1 VEFKFYLV
9 ILICRKLK
17 PQAKLEI
24 ELHTLSEGEAMSI
37 SSLKPYFA
45 LLLVSMVLAYVIA
58 ISLHGGKSTAA
69 ANTTA
74 KQKSVFPG
82 ATWERRTPEQ
92 AGLVAAQLDE
102 VKNFVGGRGCVVRGG
117 YLIYTWGDPAM
128 RGDVASAAK
137 PWYAHFLFKAV
148 EEKLLPGVDAR
159 AVEFEPRL
167 SSLNPELNFKDR
179 LITFRHFATQTSCYG
194 VGEAP
199 GTAYNYNDYQM
210 ALFLDLLFLKIYR
223 ATYET
228 VDEKVLHPLL
238 TESLQCEDTPTLLA
252 FGVNDRA
259 GRLAVSP
266 RDFARFGL
274 LYLREGNWNG
284 KQLISR
290 KHARMAVSEP
300 LPLSL
305 PRTKAKEAAM
315 ITGQRSIGSK
325 NIPDDH
331 NDHNGSYSWLWWV
344 NGIKPDGTRRWPGAP
359 DRVFACLGHK
369 NGKRGLAVLPEL
381 DLIIS
386 WNDSRFDVMPEE
398 PHPVGEML
406 RRLTSALKGK

>member
-1 VEFKFYLV
+1 
-9 ILICRKLK
+9 
-17 PQAKLEI
+17 
-24 ELHTLSEGEAMSI
+24 MSI
-37 SSLKPYFA
+37 SSLTLSFV
-45 LLLVSMVLAYVIA
+45 LLIESMVLACGIA
-58 ISLHGGKSTAA
+58 GSLPGSPSAA
-69 ANTTA
+69 ARNTTA

-82 ATWERRTPEQ
+82 ATWETRTPEQ
-92 AGLVAAQLDE
+92 AGLVAAQLEE
-102 VKNFVGGRGCVVRGG
+102 VKNFVGGRGCIVRDG
-117 YLIYTWGDPAM
+117 YLVYSWGDSTR

-148 EEKLLPGVDAR
+148 EEKLLPGVDTR
-159 AVEFEPRL
+159 AVDFEPRL

-194 VGEAP
+194 VSETP

-210 ALFLDLLFLKIYR
+210 ALFWDLLFLKIYG

-228 VDEKVLHPLL
+228 VDEKVLRPRL
-238 TESLQCEDTPTLLA
+238 TDLLQCEDTPTLLA
-252 FGVNDRA
+252 FGVKDRA

-305 PRTKAKEAAM
+305 PRTKAKEASM

-325 NIPDDH
+325 NIPDDQNEH
-331 NDHNGSYSWLWWV
+331 SGSYSWLWWV
-344 NGIKPDGTRRWPGAP
+344 NGVKHDGTRRWPGAP
-359 DRVFACLGHK
+359 KRAYACLGHK
-369 NGKRGLAVLPEL
+369 NGKRGIAVLPEH

-386 WNDSRFDVMPEE
+386 WNDSRLDSMPED
-398 PHPVGEML
+398 PHPVGEL
-406 RRLTSALKGK
+406 LGRLTSALRSK

>member
-1 VEFKFYLV
+1 
-9 ILICRKLK
+9 
-17 PQAKLEI
+17 
-24 ELHTLSEGEAMSI
+24 MSI
-37 SSLKPYFA
+37 SSLKPFFSPLAA
-45 LLLVSMVLAYVIA
+45 LTLLACGMAF
-58 ISLHGGKSTAA
+58 SLPGAPSAA
-69 ANTTA
+69 ANATA
-74 KQKSVFPG
+74 KPQSVFPG
-82 ATWERRTPEQ
+82 ATWETRTPEQ

-117 YLIYTWGDPAM
+117 YLVYTWGDTTK

-137 PWYAHFLFKAV
+137 PWYAHFLIKAV

-167 SSLNPELNFKDR
+167 ASLNPELDFKDR
-179 LITFRHFATQTSCYG
+179 RITFRHFATQTSCYG
-194 VGEAP
+194 VSETP
-199 GTAYNYNDYQM
+199 GAAYNYNDYQM
-210 ALFLDLLFLKIYR
+210 ALFWDLLFLKVYG

-228 VDEKVLHPLL
+228 VDEKVLRPRL
-238 TESLQCEDTPTLLA
+238 TDSLQCEDTPTFLA
-252 FGVNDRA
+252 FGVKDRA

-305 PRTKAKEAAM
+305 PRTKAKEAVM
-315 ITGQRSIGSK
+315 IAGQRSIGSK
-325 NIPDDH
+325 IIPDDQ

-344 NGIKPDGTRRWPGAP
+344 NGVKLDGTRRWPGAP
-359 DRVFACLGHK
+359 ERAFACLGHK
-369 NGKRGLAVLPEL
+369 NGKRGMAVLPEL

-386 WNDSRFDVMPEE
+386 WNDSRLDAMPEE

-406 RRLTSALKGK
+406 RRLTSALRSK

>member
-1 VEFKFYLV
+1 
-9 ILICRKLK
+9 
-17 PQAKLEI
+17 
-24 ELHTLSEGEAMSI
+24 MST
-37 SSLKPYFA
+37 SSLKPFFA
-45 LLLVSMVLAYVIA
+45 LLLVSMVLAYGMAV
-58 ISLHGGKSTAA
+58 SFFSRPSAA
-69 ANTTA
+69 AASTWV
-74 KQKSVFPG
+74 KQKRVFPG
-82 ATWERRTPEQ
+82 ATWETGTPEQ
-92 AGLVAAQLDE
+92 AGLVTAQLDE

-117 YLIYTWGDPAM
+117 YLVYTWGDVTK

-137 PWYAHFLFKAV
+137 PWYAHFLFEAV
-148 EEKLLPGVDAR
+148 EQKLLPGVDAR

-194 VGEAP
+194 VSETP

-210 ALFLDLLFLKIYR
+210 ALFWDLLFLKIYG

-228 VDEKVLHPLL
+228 VDEKVLHPRL
-238 TESLQCEDTPTLLA
+238 TDLMQCEDTPTLLA

-300 LPLSL
+300 LPLRL

-325 NIPDDH
+325 NIPDNQ

-344 NGIKPDGTRRWPGAP
+344 NGIKGDGTRLWPGAP
-359 DRVFACLGHK
+359 ERVFACLGHK
-369 NGKRGLAVLPEL
+369 NGKRGIAVLPEFE
-381 DLIIS
+381 LIIS
-386 WNDSRFDVMPEE
+386 WNDSRLDSMPEE

-406 RRLTSALKGK
+406 RRLTSAVRSK